1 VICGQ
6 VFITSQTNLY
16 TLLIDPNR
24 CTISGRVTDGAGN
37 GVAGVTVSA
46 GARSATTD
54 ANGFYAI
61 SGLPTGV
68 YTLTATRSGYQI
80 TPASRTVTVN
90 DHLSGQDF
98 TATLLTY
105 TISGRVTDGAG
116 NGVAGVTVSAG
127 ARSATTD
134 ANGFYAISGLPTGV
148 YTLTATRSGYQITPA
163 SRTVTVNDHLSG
175 QDFTATLLTYTIS
188 GRVTDG
194 AGNGVAGVTVS
205 AGARSATTDANGF
218 YAISGLPTGVYTL
231 TATRSGYQITPASRT
246 VTVNDHLS
254 GQDFT
259 ATLLTYTISG
269 RVTDG
274 AGNGV
279 AGVTVSA
286 GARSATT
293 DANGF
298 YAISGLSSGVY
309 ALRAEKPGCLIE
321 PAQRAVTL
329 PPGQDAQD
337 FTVICPTER
346 AFLPLVIR

>member
-1 VICGQ
+1 MVKDIITNDLWRSNLSSLSIGANLTSLHTMLFFNVDDDFAHRDKFGFWRSDGTEEGTVQLLPEWAYAHAVICGQ
-6 VFITSQTNLY
+6 AFITSQTNLY

-90 DHLSGQDF
+90 DHLNGQDF

-105 TISGRVTDGAG
+105 TIGGRVTDSAG

-127 ARSATTD
+127 ERSATTD
-134 ANGFYAISGLPTGV
+134 ANGFYAL
-148 YTLTATRSGYQITPA
+148 
-163 SRTVTVNDHLSG
+163 
-175 QDFTATLLTYTIS
+175 
-188 GRVTDG
+188 
-194 AGNGVAGVTVS
+194 
-205 AGARSATTDANGF
+205 
-218 YAISGLPTGVYTL
+218 
-231 TATRSGYQITPASRT
+231 
-246 VTVNDHLS
+246 
-254 GQDFT
+254 
-259 ATLLTYTISG
+259 
-269 RVTDG
+269 
-274 AGNGV
+274 
-279 AGVTVSA
+279 
-286 GARSATT
+286 
-293 DANGF
+293 
-298 YAISGLSSGVY
+298 SGLSSGVY

-329 PPGQDAQD
+329 PPDHDAQD
-337 FTVICPTER
+337 FTAICITER

>member
-1 VICGQ
+1 
-6 VFITSQTNLY
+6 
-16 TLLIDPNR
+16 
-24 CTISGRVTDGAGN
+24 
-37 GVAGVTVSA
+37 
-46 GARSATTD
+46 
-54 ANGFYAI
+54 
-61 SGLPTGV
+61 
-68 YTLTATRSGYQI
+68 
-80 TPASRTVTVN
+80 
-90 DHLSGQDF
+90 
-98 TATLLTY
+98 
-105 TISGRVTDGAG
+105 
-116 NGVAGVTVSAG
+116 
-127 ARSATTD
+127 
-134 ANGFYAISGLPTGV
+134 
-148 YTLTATRSGYQITPA
+148 
-163 SRTVTVNDHLSG
+163 
-175 QDFTATLLTYTIS
+175 
-188 GRVTDG
+188 
-194 AGNGVAGVTVS
+194 VTVS